1 MPEDATQHGAVNRV
15 GRSGILAFG
24 IFVAGAGLTYCAQLL
39 IARVVGAGTYG
50 IYAYVLAW
58 MTLAAYFAAL
68 GFDVA
73 LLRIVPTYQTQRAD
87 GLIRGVIQY
96 AQRRVLLIGLAVVAV
111 GIAIGVFEPK
121 WVATETRKT
130 LLAGVWLVPL
140 LAILWVRCSVL
151 RAYGMVAL
159 PVASDR
165 VVRDGVLIVL
175 VFAAAMTFSRPI
187 DAQLLMIL
195 TVAGACAG
203 LVLASVAMHQLPGL
217 SELSAQPEYDEKSW
231 RSIAAPLLV
240 IGAAEVL
247 LNRTGI
253 LVLGWSG
260 DALNAGI
267 YSLVFNISFVVALP
281 RTAINT
287 RFAPMLASVFARNDQ
302 AVMQDLVNK
311 SATWSFAA
319 ATAIAAVMWVFA
331 EPILGWFG
339 RDFAAGAPAL
349 RILLAGQVFAASTGS
364 QLYIMTMTGHER
376 HAAGLLVA
384 CTIAN
389 VVLTAIL
396 AQSFGLIGAA
406 IATTVTLIAW
416 NMGMMHYIWQ
426 RLQILPGLLGSVR
439 ALRVAA

>member
-1 MPEDATQHGAVNRV
+1 M
-15 GRSGILAFG
+15 
-24 IFVAGAGLTYCAQLL
+24 
-39 IARVVGAGTYG
+39 
-50 IYAYVLAW
+50 
-58 MTLAAYFAAL
+58 
-68 GFDVA
+68 
-73 LLRIVPTYQTQRAD
+73 
-87 GLIRGVIQY
+87 
-96 AQRRVLLIGLAVVAV
+96 
-111 GIAIGVFEPK
+111 
-121 WVATETRKT
+121 
-130 LLAGVWLVPL
+130 
-140 LAILWVRCSVL
+140 
-151 RAYGMVAL
+151 
-159 PVASDR
+159 
-165 VVRDGVLIVL
+165 
-175 VFAAAMTFSRPI
+175 
-187 DAQLLMIL
+187 
-195 TVAGACAG
+195 
-203 LVLASVAMHQLPGL
+203 
-217 SELSAQPEYDEKSW
+217 
-231 RSIAAPLLV
+231 
-240 IGAAEVL
+240 
-247 LNRTGI
+247 
-253 LVLGWSG
+253 LGWSG

-319 ATAIAAVMWVFA
+319 ATTIAAAMWVFA

-349 RILLAGQVFAASTGS
+349 RVLLAGQVFAASTGS

-376 HAAGLLVA
+376 HAAGLLVV

-389 VVLTAIL
+389 VVLTAVL